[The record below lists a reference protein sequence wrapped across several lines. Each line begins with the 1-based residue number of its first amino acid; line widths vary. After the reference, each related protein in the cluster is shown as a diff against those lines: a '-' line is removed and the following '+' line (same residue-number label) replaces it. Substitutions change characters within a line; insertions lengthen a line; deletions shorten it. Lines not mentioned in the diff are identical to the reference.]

1 MKLQPKASRNRVEK
15 VEAGRLKVK
24 VTVPPEGGKANKALI
39 ELLSKELKVPK
50 SSISIVSGQTSRVKR
65 VLIEGIDFAYLQK
78 KLGVEVEEIS

>member
-1 MKLQPKASRNRVEK
+1 
-15 VEAGRLKVK
+15 
-24 VTVPPEGGKANKALI
+24 LI